1 MQNARAYQDHDGR
14 DRLVVLSHL
23 RWDFV
28 FQRPQHLLTRAS
40 RDYRVSFI
48 EEPVFEGTAFD
59 VRRLARG
66 DVTIVQPLVPAGAT
80 PETVEAHVLAVI
92 AAECAGGSGRLIL
105 WFYSPMFAPA
115 LGVVSPD
122 AIVFDKMDELSAFAF
137 APPLLKARE
146 ADLMAA
152 ADVVFT
158 GGQAIFEAAQGRH
171 ANLHCFPSSIDT
183 AHFASARERALPDP
197 ADQAPIAHPRI
208 GFFGVIDERIDL
220 DLISGTAALK
230 PDWQFVFLGPTVK
243 IDPVSLP
250 QAPNLHWLGSKN
262 YADLPAY
269 LAHWDAG
276 WMPFAINDA
285 TKFISPTKTPE
296 FLAAGL
302 PVVSTPITDVVRP
315 YGVDGL
321 VWIASTP
328 EQAAALLERCLTPQS
343 DNWRARVDARLALG
357 SWDRTWDAMR
367 GLIEDALAATT
378 PHKESAYV

>member
-1 MQNARAYQDHDGR
+1 MQNAPAYQGTDGR
-14 DRLVVLSHL
+14 DRLVALSHL

-48 EEPVFEGTAFD
+48 EEPVFEGTNFD
-59 VRRLARG
+59 VRRLNRG
-66 DVTIVQPLVPAGAT
+66 GVTVVQPVVPEGSAPDA
-80 PETVEAHVLAVI
+80 VEAHELAVI
-92 AAECAGGSGRLIL
+92 AAECAKGAARLVL
-105 WFYSPMFAPA
+105 WFYSPMFAPT

-137 APPLLKARE
+137 APAGLRARE
-146 ADLMAA
+146 AEVVAA

-158 GGQAIFEAAQGRH
+158 GGQAMFEAAQGRH
-171 ANLHCFPSSIDT
+171 PNLHCFPSSIDT
-183 AHFASARERALPDP
+183 AHFARARERALPDP
-197 ADQAPIAHPRI
+197 ADQANIAHPRI

-220 DLISGTAALK
+220 DLIAATAALK
-230 PDWQFVFLGPTVK
+230 PDWQFLFLGPTAK
-243 IDPVSLP
+243 IDPASLP
-250 QAPNLHWLGSKN
+250 QAPNIHWLGSKK

-276 WMPFAINDA
+276 WMPFAMNDA

-328 EQAAALLERCLTPQS
+328 EQAVALLERCLTPQS
-343 DNWRARVDARLALG
+343 DNWRTRVDARLALG

-378 PHKESAYV
+378 PHKESEYV